1 MKISILKE
9 IQPKENRVAL
19 SPDMVKKWIGQGA
32 EVFVEKGAGLESGFS
47 DESYKSVGAHICQSA
62 RDAYSKA
69 DIVLKVQK
77 PTLSEIDS
85 ISENTTI
92 IANFNHDFDDEYT
105 AKLASRK
112 LNIFALEKVP
122 RITRAQTM
130 DILSSQSNLAGYR
143 AVIVGVQAMSR
154 ILPMMMTAAGTVMP
168 AKVLIIGAG
177 VAGLQAIATAKRLGA
192 VVSAFDVRPAA
203 KEQVESLGAKF
214 IEVDE
219 SESAETT
226 GGYAKEMSD
235 EYKAKQAAL
244 LKEALK
250 KSNLVITTALI
261 PGRPAPKII
270 TKDMVDGMPLQSV
283 IVDMAAEKGGNCELT
298 KPDSVVVNKGVK
310 ILGPTNLASELSDN
324 ASLLFAKN
332 ISSFLELMVSQEAGS
347 IKFNLD
353 KDDEII
359 QATRFMRV
367 GKLQTLKESP
377 K

>member
-1 MKISILKE
+1 MQISILKE
-9 IQPKENRVAL
+9 IQLNENRVAL
-19 SPDMVKKWIGQGA
+19 SPDMVKKWVGQGV
-32 EVFVEKGAGLESGFS
+32 EIFVEKSAGLKSGFS

-62 RDAYSKA
+62 KEAYNKA

-77 PTLSEIDS
+77 PTSDEIDL
-85 ISENTTI
+85 IPEKVTI
-92 IANFNHDFDDEYT
+92 IANFNHDFDDKYIAQLT
-105 AKLASRK
+105 TKA
-112 LNIFALEKVP
+112 LNVFALERVP

-154 ILPMMMTAAGTVMP
+154 VLPMMMTAAGTVMP
-168 AKVLIIGAG
+168 AKVLVIGAG

-192 VVSAFDVRPAA
+192 VVSAFDVRPVA

-219 SESAETT
+219 SESAETA

-270 TKDMVDGMPLQSV
+270 TKDMVDEMPLQSV
-283 IVDMAAEKGGNCELT
+283 IIDMAAEKGGNCELT
-298 KPDSVVVNKGVK
+298 KSDSTVVHKGVK

-332 ISSFLELMVSQEAGS
+332 ISSFLELMVSQEEGS
-347 IKFNLD
+347 VKFNPN

-359 QATRFMRV
+359 KATCFMRD